1 MYILGVDG
9 GGTKTKA
16 LLFHKTEGFVWET
29 EAEAANPHS
38 TSFTHSAKVVS
49 QIISKAC
56 EHNYLSENTDLSV
69 GLGVAGLGRE
79 ADQKKWLEYFRKT
92 SPHRFSGNEIVVEH
106 DGTIALYSET
116 FGADGIVSICG
127 TGAITLGIHQ
137 SKTARVGG
145 WGHVIGGDPG
155 SGYDVGSQALIAVFN
170 ELDGLGPET
179 ALTDLILNGEE
190 IDRIEELVPIIYQHF
205 EKQRVAA
212 FANYVFQAA
221 EMKDEIAI
229 KIIQETAEQIANR
242 GQVLFERLFQRTDG
256 AVSFVLAG
264 GIFQNDF
271 IVEKVKAELAAI
283 PSLNV
288 LTSQNSPVIG
298 SIVLVLKQQGY
309 LPEQIKKMLSDTGRR
324 GAINEGL

>member
-1 MYILGVDG
+1 MYILGIDG
-9 GGTKTKA
+9 GGTKTNA
-16 LLFHKTEGFVWET
+16 LLFHKTEGLVWET

-49 QIISKAC
+49 RIISEAY
-56 EHNYLSENTDLSV
+56 EHNHLSENTDLSV
-69 GLGVAGLGRE
+69 GLGIAGLGRK
-79 ADQKKWLEYFRKT
+79 ADQKKWLEYFWKA

-116 FGADGIVSICG
+116 FGEDGIVSICG

-137 SKTARVGG
+137 SKIARVGG

-155 SGYDVGSQALIAVFN
+155 SGYDLGSQALIAVFH
-170 ELDGLGPET
+170 ELDGLGPKT
-179 ALTDLILNGEE
+179 AMSDLILDGEAIE
-190 IDRIEELVPIIYQHF
+190 RIEELIPIIYNHF

-212 FANYVFQAA
+212 FASYVFQAA

-229 KIIQETAEQIANR
+229 KIIQEAAKQIANR
-242 GQVLFERLFQRTDG
+242 GHVLFERLFQITDG
-256 AVSFVLAG
+256 TVPFVLAG

-271 IVEKVKAELAAI
+271 IVKLVKAELFAI
-283 PSLNV
+283 PFINV
-288 LTSQNSPVIG
+288 LKSQHPPVIG

-309 LPEQIKKMLSDTGRR
+309 LPEEAKRMLLDTRRR
-324 GAINEGL
+324 GAINEEL

>member
-1 MYILGVDG
+1 MYILGIDS

-16 LLFHKTEGFVWET
+16 LLFHKAEGLVWET

-38 TSFTHSAKVVS
+38 TSFTHSAKVIS
-49 QIISKAC
+49 QIISEAYK
-56 EHNYLSENTDLSV
+56 HNHFLDNTEISL
-69 GLGVAGLGRE
+69 GLGIAGLGRE
-79 ADQKKWLEYFRKT
+79 ADRKKWLEYFQKT
-92 SPHRFSGNEIVVEH
+92 SPHRFPINEIVVEH

-116 FGADGIVSICG
+116 FGADGMVSICG
-127 TGAITLGIHQ
+127 TGAITLGMHQ

-155 SGYDVGSQALIAVFN
+155 SGFDLGSQALIAVFN
-170 ELDGLGPET
+170 ELDGLGPKT
-179 ALTDLILNGEE
+179 ALTDLILDGEE
-190 IDRIEELVPIIYQHF
+190 IDCIEELIPIIYQHF

-212 FANYVFQAA
+212 FASYVFQAA

-229 KIIQETAEQIANR
+229 TIIQETAKQIANR
-242 GQVLFERLFQRTDG
+242 GRALFERLFQKTDK
-256 AVSFVLAG
+256 AVLFVLAG
-264 GIFQNDF
+264 GIFQNDL

-288 LTSQNSPVIG
+288 LTSQNPPVIG
-298 SIVLVLKQQGY
+298 SIALVLKQQGY
-309 LPEQIKKMLSDTGRR
+309 LPEQIKRMLSDKGRR